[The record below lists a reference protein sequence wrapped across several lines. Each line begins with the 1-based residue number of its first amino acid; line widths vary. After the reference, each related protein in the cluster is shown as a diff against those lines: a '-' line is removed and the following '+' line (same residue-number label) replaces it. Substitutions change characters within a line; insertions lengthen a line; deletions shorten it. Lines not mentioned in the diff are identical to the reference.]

1 MGDFLHPAVRPK
13 PKKSD
18 ESSGSLRLPHGIARI
33 INTLLEVGRLVGPYR
48 VEIEAPNPG
57 GRARAG
63 LSAEVRINTG
73 SGPAHLV
80 PTTTL
85 VLDSAGRQG
94 VRYIIAGDRV
104 AFAPVTVLDETPEGV
119 WISGLSGDARVI
131 TAGQSYVSEGQKV
144 RIPAK

>member
-1 MGDFLHPAVRPK
+1 MK
-13 PKKSD
+13 
-18 ESSGSLRLPHGIARI
+18 
-33 INTLLEVGRLVGPYR
+33 
-48 VEIEAPNPG
+48 
-57 GRARAG
+57 
-63 LSAEVRINTG
+63 INTG

-94 VRYIIAGDRV
+94 VRYVIAGDRV

-119 WISGLSGDARVI
+119 WINGLSGDARVI